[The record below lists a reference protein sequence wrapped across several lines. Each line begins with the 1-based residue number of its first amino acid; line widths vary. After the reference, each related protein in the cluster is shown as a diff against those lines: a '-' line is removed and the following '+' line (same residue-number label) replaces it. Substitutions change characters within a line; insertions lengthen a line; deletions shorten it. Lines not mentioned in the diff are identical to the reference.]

1 MWALMLLASLATAG
15 ELYVNGVK
23 ATGLRSQD
31 FEGCDVR
38 IDERGDIWVTAPRY
52 VVRSAE
58 EPQAPAPRAGAQGTV
73 SAGRWW
79 LVTEDHS
86 SSGHSVEVFV
96 NGTLV
101 RRVGSGEPQVI
112 LDLAP
117 WLVPG
122 NNNVTFSALPGPVPG
137 GGALH
142 IYLGAGYN
150 DAGVVRISDPQ
161 IDFLRR
167 SSDPPSGGMEDFVL
181 TVSDPRE
188 SP

>member
-1 MWALMLLASLATAG
+1 MWALFLLASVALAG
-15 ELYVNGVK
+15 DLYVNGVK
-23 ATGLRSQD
+23 ATGLRGQD
-31 FEGCDVR
+31 FEGCDIH

-52 VVRSAE
+52 VIRSTE
-58 EPQAPAPRAGAQGTV
+58 EPQAPQPGVQHSAV

-79 LVTEDHS
+79 LVTEDHAS
-86 SSGHSVEVFV
+86 TDHTVEVFV

-101 RRVGSGEPQVI
+101 RRVRSGEPQVI

-122 NNNVTFSALPGPVPG
+122 ANNATFSALPGPQPG

-142 IYLGAGYN
+142 IYLGSGYN

-161 IDFLRR
+161 IDYLRR
-167 SSDPPSGGMEDFVL
+167 STDPPSGGMMDFVL
-181 TVSDPRE
+181 TVSEPPE
-188 SP
+188 TH